1 MFKREVDGSEIEF
14 ALEERAYAEIDGR
27 KKILMEWLCDEAPRM
42 AQIIARML
50 RNPNDLEALLRL
62 SLLKNDY
69 LAMRK
74 YQADA
79 LEHEEIADQ
88 LREPAHDY

>member
-1 MFKREVDGSEIEF
+1 MTTRKVEGNEIEEE
-14 ALEERAYAEIDGR
+14 LERRAYAEIDAR
-27 KKILMEWLCDEAPRM
+27 KPMLMDWLSDESPRM